1 VADAEPE
8 RTGGPEPT
16 DEHDPPPNAAARA
29 VNWWVVLLADA
40 ALGVVLV
47 LAGLA
52 LLVVWDQVVV
62 GAGVAALGMAYGMVV
77 WRRRSLWLAWRR
89 RNGLG

>member
-1 VADAEPE
+1 MADAERDAAGAPE
-8 RTGGPEPT
+8 CADG
-16 DEHDPPPNAAARA
+16 DDPPPNEAARA

-40 ALGVVLV
+40 GLGVALMI
-47 LAGLA
+47 AGLA
-52 LLVVWDQVVV
+52 LMAVWDALVV
-62 GAGVAALGMAYGMVV
+62 GAGVAALGLAYGMVV